1 LRSVLQGFLWV
12 RTPDYLPL
20 RIRLVASRKE
30 GPFVVNT
37 EGTVDYAMSA
47 HGCILPAAV
56 VHRELAGDKL
66 LSENIFQY
74 TPFRKF
80 GAETELK
87 FDVP

>member
-1 LRSVLQGFLWV
+1 M
-12 RTPDYLPL
+12 
-20 RIRLVASRKE
+20 
-30 GPFVVNT
+30 VNT

-56 VHRELAGDKL
+56 VHRELVGDKL